1 MHQQRMKAERDREM
15 NFIRNKLENI
25 FKLPS
30 FEEEKSDAVGDE
42 ELALQMVKRILLDK
56 EKELLNKLEIS
67 QTGPMETTVLKN
79 SQEDALKNIKM
90 IRENL

>member
-1 MHQQRMKAERDREM
+1 MKAERDREM

-42 ELALQMVKRILLDK
+42 VLALQMVKRILLDK

>member
-1 MHQQRMKAERDREM
+1 MKAERDREM

-42 ELALQMVKRILLDK
+42 VLALQMVKRILLDK

-79 SQEDALKNIKM
+79 SQEDALKNINM